1 MAYFLGIDGGGTKTT
16 CLLGDERQILGR
28 GKSGASNL
36 NRVSQEAA
44 GLALRQCVTEACTAA
59 GVAPSQISRTVVGS
73 AGAGRPESAE
83 EVRRSVAAI
92 VAGEVTVVGDMA
104 TALHAAFGNGP
115 GIVVISGTGSIAFAR
130 NEQGET
136 ARAGGWGWAISD
148 EGSGPWI
155 GRRSVAAIFAARDAG
170 MSTLL
175 QENIRRAWD
184 LKDIEEL
191 VIRANSVPQPAFGKL
206 LPEVTAAA
214 EEGDAMASRI
224 LDQAGQMLAELA
236 RIVGARMFAD
246 GQPLQIAM
254 SGGVFANAA
263 RVREAFAKALL
274 PAPVLAEV
282 VDPVIGA
289 LNMARQG

>member
-1 MAYFLGIDGGGTKTT
+1 M
-16 CLLGDERQILGR
+16 
-28 GKSGASNL
+28 
-36 NRVSQEAA
+36 
-44 GLALRQCVTEACTAA
+44 
-59 GVAPSQISRTVVGS
+59 P
-73 AGAGRPESAE
+73 
-83 EVRRSVAAI
+83 
-92 VAGEVTVVGDMA
+92 
-104 TALHAAFGNGP
+104 
-115 GIVVISGTGSIAFAR
+115 
-130 NEQGET
+130 
-136 ARAGGWGWAISD
+136 
-148 EGSGPWI
+148 
-155 GRRSVAAIFAARDAG
+155 
-170 MSTLL
+170 TLL
-175 QENIRRAWD
+175 QENILRAWD

-246 GQPLQIAM
+246 GQPLQVAM

-282 VDPVIGA
+282 VDDRSREHDPDHDPHRLHDGPQGRQLGTVGCGRRPHQRGPYQPGGSSTCRGVVVSLPVTF
-289 LNMARQG
+289 